1 MGNAEICLLKYLQ
14 HFKTFTQVPNLILA
28 EQYDTVSNFLEK
40 AEAQIQ
46 RNAHKGNTKNDA
58 GSSQEEKKMKVYK
71 YNKFNPN
78 LPTFHQLLHFPQYI
92 RHFGA
97 PINFDGSCPE
107 AFGKDIVKLSA
118 FQKQRSIS
126 TEQPDFLNGDL

>member
-1 MGNAEICLLKYLQ
+1 M
-14 HFKTFTQVPNLILA
+14 QVQSQPARI
-28 EQYDTVSNFLEK
+28 
-40 AEAQIQ
+40 
-46 RNAHKGNTKNDA
+46 
-58 GSSQEEKKMKVYK
+58 SSASSLST
-71 YNKFNPN
+71 N
-78 LPTFHQLLHFPQYI
+78 I